1 MAKTYLSLVND
12 LLVEINEPELTSVAS
27 AVGVQKQVSKCVNR
41 AYFDIVDAVD
51 NWAWLATNSPQNEYY
66 GNTFVETVEGTR
78 WYLLKAS
85 STSVDTDYD
94 AIDWDRFT
102 ATTEGVSGKSAP
114 HTINKLGFVTLD
126 VWRNNYA
133 RSEEIDKSSSSPSY
147 GVPLRV
153 IRSSDGRRFGLS
165 PIPDDVYRI
174 YFNAYN
180 RPSELSNDT
189 DEVLFPEQYKPV
201 LLARARY
208 FIYQFKD
215 NIAQSQLALDEY
227 KKGLQQMSDK
237 LNSPQPKYMSD
248 VRFTYLLP

>member
-12 LLVEINEPELTSVAS
+12 LLVEINEPELSSVAN

-51 NWAWLATNSPQNEYY
+51 NWAWLATNTPQNEYY
-66 GNTFVETVEGTR
+66 GNTFVETVAGTR
-78 WYLLKAS
+78 WYLLKAGS
-85 STSVDTDYD
+85 SSVDTDYD
-94 AIDWDRFT
+94 AVDWDRFT

-133 RSEEIDKSSSSPSY
+133 RSEELDKSSSSPAY

>member
-12 LLVEINEPELTSVAS
+12 LLVEINEPELTSVAN

-51 NWAWLATNSPQNEYY
+51 NWAWLSTNTPQNEYY
-66 GNTFVETVEGTR
+66 GNTFIETVSGTR
-78 WYLLKAS
+78 WYLLKAG

-94 AIDWDRFT
+94 AVDWDRFT

-114 HTINKLGFVTLD
+114 HTINKLSFITLD
-126 VWRNNYA
+126 VWRNTYA
-133 RSEEIDKSSSSPSY
+133 RNEELDKSSSSPAY

-174 YFNAYN
+174 YFNA
-180 RPSELSNDT
+180 
-189 DEVLFPEQYKPV
+189 
-201 LLARARY
+201 
-208 FIYQFKD
+208 
-215 NIAQSQLALDEY
+215 
-227 KKGLQQMSDK
+227 
-237 LNSPQPKYMSD
+237 
-248 VRFTYLLP
+248 

>member
-51 NWAWLATNSPQNEYY
+51 NWAWLATNTPQNEYY
-66 GNTFVETVEGTR
+66 GNTFIETVAGTR
-78 WYLLKAS
+78 WYLLKAG

-94 AIDWDRFT
+94 AVDWDRFT

-114 HTINKLGFVTLD
+114 HTINKLSFITLD
-126 VWRNNYA
+126 VWRNTYA
-133 RSEEIDKSSSSPSY
+133 RNEELDKSSSSPAY

-208 FIYQFKD
+208 YIYQFKD
-215 NIAQSQLALDEY
+215 NISQTQLALDEY
-227 KKGLQQMSDK
+227 KKGLDK
-237 LNSPQPKYMSD
+237 MINQLNAPQPKYVED
-248 VRFTYLLP
+248 DRRLFI